1 MLMLVLV
8 FGTIAHFG
16 AAKTALLGAAV
27 DTAGGTSYTGAEDM
41 ATDGT
46 NLFVAGDT
54 DSDVGGQTSPS
65 GAEKIDAVLT
75 KYDGSTGARLFT
87 KLAGGPGNLDTKAR
101 SVTMDASGNVF
112 VCGYTDGALSGHTCK
127 L

>member
-1 MLMLVLV
+1 MLVLV
-8 FGTIAHFG
+8 FGTIAPTTSF
-16 AAKTALLGAAV
+16 TSLLGAP
-27 DTAGGTSYTGAEDM
+27 GGTTGAEDM

-46 NLFVAGDT
+46 NLFVAGGT
-54 DSDVGGQTSPS
+54 NSDVGGQTSPS

-87 KLAGGPGNLDTKAR
+87 KLAGGPGNLHTWAR